1 MGDPTIWRLLDMAKQ
16 TRLATTLTARYF
28 PTAELTDAFYMD
40 GRVTSKTVARSAD
53 LTNDKE
59 DRGFFFSVFSHQ
71 TIADQD
77 PNALPPY
84 EPFLRRLGTELKAG
98 RRSLDDS
105 IGEMVNT
112 AVSIT
117 GKMKIQQD
125 NSRAPFFAGVMV
137 KDGEAF
143 ASTIGKGL
151 AFLYRDDTL
160 YPMTATDIR
169 IDAINTARQK
179 VDNFYNF
186 CATKTAPALCS
197 NIAQL
202 KLDDC
207 IILCNREV
215 YEALGQQELLR
226 ILYDAEDQSDAAS
239 VVITEAAAKLPGVPL
254 QFMIS
259 FVEDITSSERGGLFG
274 FGRKKKKAAQ
284 QEDLDDEYN
293 VAPPVPLESP
303 KKEEA
308 EPAPDAMLFGDEKE
322 KTPEAK
328 AIETTAVIPPVGTA
342 ADAIASL
349 GAETASKAAA
359 SASAGAVA
367 GSAVDDAI
375 NTPIPEPP
383 LSFGDISDLM
393 KDNTGVTPVPETAK
407 EAPATEND
415 EVTKV
420 VPFVNS
426 FDKAAAELEA
436 KTAETA
442 AESASPFVLPQ
453 KTEEIKKDEPFV
465 AVKNEDNPFFKA
477 AVKAQNESEAVV
489 KEAADEASF
498 EVGGESPAAEADTG
512 APLYIG
518 DELFT
523 GKPSEEVV
531 DKQNVAGTEQISGG
545 AAPAFVAETE
555 EDAPLV
561 FEAEDEVKKPM
572 NDEPEYSNDPKEFDE
587 TPLFFG
593 DAESSAED
601 QYETHEGYPS
611 DYAEG
616 MAPSEEVPG
625 AGEFVIPFA
634 SGDATNNATASA
646 NDVPEMPLYEAP
658 SYVPP
663 TYPTNSDTPVGYE
676 DTGVY
681 ARGSYTVDEDE
692 AAPSQFVNPAP
703 APASPFVNLDQPQF
717 ADAGSAYYD
726 EPTQEIPAVTE
737 ADYDPYA
744 ASAAAP
750 QYDFDNPPPSVADLF
765 DMAPTGAPSAAEP
778 VASSIPAYMQQGEA
792 VRPGSV
798 PGVKRPQQPQRPGNR
813 PNTQPARR
821 RPDTI
826 DDGFD
831 SGDEGFGSSY
841 LPFVLAG
848 VSLICL
854 IIIIVLIAKSC
865 GSSKSS
871 TVDTSVSDTAITDIS
886 GQISDSTPSE
896 TTPVVPESTPGSEN
910 DPIGV
915 YTFSAKTGCRTW
927 WDLFHSV
934 YGMNID
940 SESDP
945 VVTTILTYN
954 GLDASFVPTE
964 GAQIKLPPA
973 ALLNS
978 SAAPAETTAAAPAE
992 TTAAP
997 AT

>member
-1 MGDPTIWRLLDMAKQ
+1 MAKQ

-293 VAPPVPLESP
+293 VAPPVPLDSP
-303 KKEEA
+303 KTVEK

-349 GAETASKAAA
+349 GAETASKSAA
-359 SASAGAVA
+359 ASAGAVA
-367 GSAVDDAI
+367 AGSAVDAAI

-393 KDNTGVTPVPETAK
+393 KDSTGVTPVPEKTA
-407 EAPATEND
+407 EAPASEPKVEEND

-426 FDKAAAELEA
+426 FDKAASELDA
-436 KTAETA
+436 KVTEET
-442 AESASPFVLPQ
+442 SDSPFVLP
-453 KTEEIKKDEPFV
+453 KAEDIKKDEPFV

-477 AVKAQNESEAVV
+477 AVKAQNESEGIV
-489 KEAADEASF
+489 KEATDEASF
-498 EVGGESPAAEADTG
+498 EVGGESAAEAVDTG

-518 DELFT
+518 DELFA
-523 GKPSEEVV
+523 GKPSAEAA
-531 DKQNVAGTEQISGG
+531 DNKNVEGTEQISGD
-545 AAPAFVAETE
+545 AAPAFVAETDE
-555 EDAPLV
+555 EAPLV

-601 QYETHEGYPS
+601 QYETHEAYPA
-611 DYAEG
+611 DYAES
-616 MAPSEEVPG
+616 MASEEAPG
-625 AGEFVIPFA
+625 ASEFVIPFA
-634 SGDATNNATASA
+634 SGDNTSNATASA

-692 AAPSQFVNPAP
+692 AAPSQFVNPEP
-703 APASPFVNLDQPQF
+703 VPASPFVNLDQPGYGE
-717 ADAGSAYYD
+717 APSSYYD

-744 ASAAAP
+744 ASEAAP

-765 DMAPTGAPSAAEP
+765 DMAPTSAPTAAESA
-778 VASSIPAYMQQGEA
+778 ASSIPAYMQQGEA

-798 PGVKRPQQPQRPGNR
+798 PGVKRPQQAQRPGNR

-831 SGDEGFGSSY
+831 SGEEGFGSSY
-841 LPFVLAG
+841 LPFVLAA
-848 VSLICL
+848 VSLVCL
-854 IIIIVLIAKSC
+854 IIIIVLIVKSC
-865 GSSKSS
+865 GSSKST

-886 GQISDSTPSE
+886 GDVTDTTPSDTTPIVPE
-896 TTPVVPESTPGSEN
+896 TTPVDEN
-910 DPIGV
+910 APIGV
-915 YTFSAKTGCRTW
+915 YTFSSKTGCRTW
-927 WDLFHSV
+927 WDLFHTV
-934 YGMNID
+934 YGVDIE

-945 VVTTILTYN
+945 YVTTILTYN
-954 GLDASFVPTE
+954 GLDASFVPSD

-973 ALLNS
+973 AMFPPRN
-978 SAAPAETTAAAPAE
+978 ATA
-992 TTAAP
+992 
-997 AT
+997 